1 MATQP
6 AAVAAQVHPDDV
18 WLAEIGFSKAAA
30 RHGLAADEH
39 VPHGAIMALGT
50 ESRSEID
57 VRTTFGR
64 LFGAGVDLGD
74 MRGGIDGRPR

>member
-50 ESRSEID
+50 DSRSEID

>member
-1 MATQP
+1 MTFGWPRSDLVRLPRATASLP
-6 AAVAAQVHPDDV
+6 MNT
-18 WLAEIGFSKAAA
+18 S
-30 RHGLAADEH
+30 
-39 VPHGAIMALGT
+39 PHCAIMALGT